1 MDFLHWDKASI
12 GATQLFGLPEVSPK
26 KAELKQQ
33 SATEK
38 EKAGSPITAEIW
50 EGNAIAFFLAPTLP

>member
-1 MDFLHWDKASI
+1 M
-12 GATQLFGLPEVSPK
+12 QLFGLPEVPPK

-50 EGNAIAFFLAPTLP
+50 EGNEILFFFAPLP